1 MAKHTVIDNVC
12 LYCLRGHMVCWPWS
26 VCCTPESSLAVSQP
40 ISQINC
46 QVGNMGPCTYI
57 CVGDSLARAGINSQ
71 MKQSSLSMRILIM
84 VTPYST
90 YTCAVI
96 NQDWSFPT
104 PCRLSPALAGAVL
117 MQHIYVYQCVHG
129 ICVCIDYACNVC
141 TEICMHAHLS
151 TTPACSWCACG
162 VDAVVQRMLP
172 Y

>member
-1 MAKHTVIDNVC
+1 MCASIAREATWCVDPGQFAV
-12 LYCLRGHMVCWPWS
+12 LQ
-26 VCCTPESSLAVSQP
+26 SLLGRVPGYLS
-40 ISQINC
+40 NC

-57 CVGDSLARAGINSQ
+57 CVGDSPARARINSQ
-71 MKQSSLSMRILIM
+71 MKQSSLSMRTLIM

-96 NQDWSFPT
+96 SQDWSFPT
-104 PCRLSPALAGAVL
+104 PCCLSPAHTGAVL
-117 MQHIYVYQCVHG
+117 MQHVYVYQCVHG

-151 TTPACSWCACG
+151 TTPVRSWCACG
-162 VDAVVQRMLP
+162 VDAVVQSMLP